1 MPVARFVSW
10 GSNRSESTLEQT
22 ADSQIRTTC
31 FGGSIGGL
39 SPRNEGG
46 LVIDLDNR
54 RLSVDAKRG

>member
-31 FGGSIGGL
+31 FGGL
-39 SPRNEGG
+39 SPCNEGG